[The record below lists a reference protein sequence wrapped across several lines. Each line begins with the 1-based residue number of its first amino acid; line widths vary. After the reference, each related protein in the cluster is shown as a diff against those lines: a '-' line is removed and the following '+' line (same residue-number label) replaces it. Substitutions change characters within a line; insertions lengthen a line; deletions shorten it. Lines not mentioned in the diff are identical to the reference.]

1 MIKMMKDNF
10 KFLNFSFNSLV
21 CKMFQITSET
31 FTADFVGT
39 EDETKLEDIEALDL
53 VTDLASLANLLS
65 PATPTSLASSSMG
78 CLRAVMS
85 LNVQR
90 NNTTTS
96 LSFLIGDMCINSH
109 SGVPWQWPM
118 LFHDGIRTISQY

>member
-85 LNVQR
+85 LKVQR

-109 SGVPWQWPM
+109 SGVP
-118 LFHDGIRTISQY
+118 